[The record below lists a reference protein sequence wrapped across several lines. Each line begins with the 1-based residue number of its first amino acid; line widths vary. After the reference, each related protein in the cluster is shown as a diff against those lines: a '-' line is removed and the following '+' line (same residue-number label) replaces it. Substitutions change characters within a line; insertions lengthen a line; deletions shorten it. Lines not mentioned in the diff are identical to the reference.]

1 MSDLRR
7 LVATAHQFASAG
19 EFESAAELMS
29 RAIALSDQKHVL
41 EFLLGQIWYQ
51 GRHHVQS
58 MEAFER
64 ALAHASDFFP
74 AAGGL
79 LGAQRNLCDF
89 IGAARTEIAI
99 SQAVKAGRTVDI
111 APTSAFEISSLTPS
125 ELMVINR
132 RFAERNVGALPP
144 PLRPRHRPPADLG
157 RPVKVGYLSDDFHD
171 HATMFLLR
179 GVIERHDKRRV
190 RTYCYSIG
198 PSIEDESRQRVVA
211 ASEVFRD
218 LSSADD
224 VQVAQ
229 CIAADQVDILID
241 IKGPLLGRQRI
252 TAMRPAPIIV
262 NWLGFPGTFGLP
274 VMADY
279 ILADQIVIPASHA
292 SAFSEKVVY
301 LPGSYQPNDRSRK
314 LGPVPPRASLGLPDD
329 GVVLCNFNQS
339 YKITGAW
346 FALWM
351 DILRQTSGSVL
362 WLLEPEA
369 IQARAN
375 LLAAAR
381 CEGVDSRRIVFA
393 QRVPQAQHLTRLQAA
408 DLAIDTFPVTSHTT
422 ASDAL
427 WAGVP
432 LLTRIGETFV
442 TRVAASVN
450 CAAGL
455 SDLVVDSERAFVQQA
470 IQLIQSPGALRDLRA
485 RIDEAKAS
493 APLFDADHF
502 ASSLDAVLGAIWSEE
517 LLGL

>member
-1 MSDLRR
+1 
-7 LVATAHQFASAG
+7 
-19 EFESAAELMS
+19 MS

-58 MEAFER
+58 MEAFKR
-64 ALAHASDFFP
+64 ALAHAGDFFP

-79 LGAQRNLCDF
+79 LGAQRSLCDF
-89 IGAARTEIAI
+89 MGAARTEDAI
-99 SQAVKAGRTVDI
+99 SRAVKAGLTVDI

-125 ELMVINR
+125 ELMAINR
-132 RFAERNVGALPP
+132 RFAERNVGAIPP
-144 PLRPRHRPPADLG
+144 ALRPRHSPQAATG
-157 RPVKVGYLSDDFHD
+157 RPLKVGYLSDDFHD

-190 RTYCYSIG
+190 RTYCYSVG
-198 PSIEDESRQRVVA
+198 PSIEDESRHRVVA

-241 IKGPLLGRQRI
+241 IKGPLLGPRQRI
-252 TAMRPAPIIV
+252 AATRPAPIIV

-274 VMADY
+274 ALADY
-279 ILADQIVIPASHA
+279 VLADRVVVPAAHA
-292 SAFSEKVVY
+292 SAFSEKVVL
-301 LPGSYQPNDRSRK
+301 LPSSYQPNDRSRL
-314 LGPVPPRASLGLPDD
+314 LGPVPPRKSLGLP
-329 GVVLCNFNQS
+329 GEGIVLCNFNQN

-346 FALWM
+346 FSLWM
-351 DILRQTSGSVL
+351 EVLRRTPGSVL
-362 WLLEPEA
+362 WLLEPDAHEA
-369 IQARAN
+369 KES

-381 CEGVDSRRIVFA
+381 YEGVDGCRIVFA
-393 QRVPQAQHLTRLQAA
+393 PRIPQAQHLTRLQAA

-442 TRVAASVN
+442 TRVAASVI

-455 SDLVVDSERAFVQQA
+455 SDLVVDSDRAFVNHA
-470 IQLIQSPGALRDLRA
+470 VQLIQSPTALRDVRG
-485 RIDEAKAS
+485 RVDEAKAS
-493 APLFDADHF
+493 ASLFDAGQF
-502 ASSLDAVLGAIWSEE
+502 ARSLDEVLWSMWRGE
-517 LLGL
+517 LVVR